1 MERTTSGS
9 KNAAKDMSFT
19 LGRGVC
25 EQCGCIGLL
34 VKTAR
39 YGNLCADR
47 CREKPTEAAA
57 PDIRA
62 R

>member
-1 MERTTSGS
+1 MDGPIPGG
-9 KNAAKDMSFT
+9 KVAAKDMSFT

-25 EQCGCIGLL
+25 EQCGCVGLL

-47 CREKPTEAAA
+47 CREKPTRDQ
-57 PDIRA
+57 PR
-62 R
+62 